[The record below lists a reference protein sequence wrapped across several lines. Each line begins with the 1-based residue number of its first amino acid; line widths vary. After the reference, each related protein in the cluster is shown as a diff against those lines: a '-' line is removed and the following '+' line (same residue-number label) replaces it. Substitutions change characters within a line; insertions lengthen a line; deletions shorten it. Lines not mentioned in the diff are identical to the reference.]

1 MFNYFR
7 TFANQIKHFIDMAK
21 ARILYVNQE
30 IVPYVAD
37 SYLANLG
44 RYMPQ
49 GIQERGKEIRTF
61 MPRFGTI
68 NERKNQLHEVIRLS
82 GLNLVINNADHQ
94 LIIKVASIQAARMQI
109 YFIDNDDYFQRKAD
123 VVDGNGVFFEDND
136 ERAMFYAKG
145 VIETVK
151 KLGWQPHIVHCTGWF
166 TGMLPFY
173 LKRAYKDDPLYTDT
187 KVVITLFADE
197 FQEELADTVAKKLKL
212 DGGTPKDVK
221 LYQEPLSYVNYM
233 KAAISYSAGVV
244 LGDENVNPEL
254 IEFAK
259 KNKKPILEYSSN
271 GILENLDKMNAF
283 YDSIIG
289 KIEE

>member
-1 MFNYFR
+1 
-7 TFANQIKHFIDMAK
+7 MAK